1 MNRPTGNVK
10 SAAPKSQSKPKTG
23 ANDHILKRAEEIAE
37 HYTFSTGISC
47 RIINDTGLLDNQ
59 NNFCFCQIAIDHPDE
74 RIGPLC
80 GKTHLYNAQQAERFG
95 GSFIYFCSSFLLYW
109 SSPIIEDGSL
119 IGALVAGPAI
129 LVTKE
134 EIIEEWKKLY
144 PSLTD
149 DIFWKYVEEIPV
161 IAPEK
166 SRSLAELLLM
176 CAGWVLKPGE
186 QILSANRDYPMNSRD
201 YPMNSRDYPMNSR
214 EYQDQQSNISGYIHE
229 LKNTKDNRT
238 AVSYPIEK
246 EEELLT
252 AISRGNRDQAQ
263 RILNEILGNV
273 FFSSGRDFEIIKFH
287 ILELIILLSRAS
299 IDGGADPDE
308 ILTYNYR
315 YLHEIEQFTNVDSL
329 AYWLS
334 GILNRFASQVFNL
347 QEVKHVDRLERTLH
361 YINSHY
367 TEKISLEDAASH
379 AALSPAYFSKVFKE
393 EMNCSFTIYINRIRI
408 DHSKTLLRT
417 TPCTLIEISGL
428 VGFEDQSYFSRVFK
442 GIAGIS
448 PGKYRENSG
457 KIQLRNQEIH
467 S

>member
-1 MNRPTGNVK
+1 MNYSPETEK
-10 SAAPKSQSKPKTG
+10 KPLSGTKEY
-23 ANDHILKRAEEIAE
+23 ILKRAADIAD
-37 HYTFSTGISC
+37 HYAISTGVSC
-47 RIINDTGLLDNQ
+47 RIINEALLLDEQ
-59 NNFCFCQIAIDHPDE
+59 NNFCFCKIANDHPDK

-80 GKTHLYNAQQAERFG
+80 GRNHLHNARQAERFG

-109 SSPIIEDGSL
+109 SSPIIKDGIL
-119 IGALVAGPAI
+119 IGAFIAGPA
-129 LVTKE
+129 LMVTKE
-134 EIIEEWKKLY
+134 EVVEEWGKLY
-144 PSLTD
+144 PSLNED
-149 DIFWKYVEEIPV
+149 VFQEYINEIPL
-161 IAPEK
+161 ITTEK
-166 SRSLAELLLM
+166 SRSLSELLLM
-176 CAGWVLKPGE
+176 CAGWVREADDRMLIE
-186 QILSANRDYPMNSRD
+186 
-201 YPMNSRDYPMNSR
+201 SR
-214 EYQDQQSNISGYIHE
+214 EYQNQQSHISEYIHE
-229 LKNTKDNRT
+229 LKGSSHDRS

-246 EEELLT
+246 EDELLS

-263 RILNEILGNV
+263 RLLNEILGNV
-273 FFSSGRDFEIIKFH
+273 FFSSGRDFEIIKFR

-299 IDGGADPDE
+299 IDGGANPDD

-315 YLHEIEQFTNVDSL
+315 YLREIEQFTNVDSL

-334 GILNRFASQVFNL
+334 GVLNRFASQVFNL

-367 TEKISLEDAASH
+367 TEKISLEDAASY
-379 AALSPAYFSKVFKE
+379 AALSPAYFSKIFKE

-408 DHSKTLLRT
+408 DHAKTLLRT

-442 GIAGIS
+442 SIAGIS

-457 KIQLRNQEIH
+457 KIQQDKQEIH